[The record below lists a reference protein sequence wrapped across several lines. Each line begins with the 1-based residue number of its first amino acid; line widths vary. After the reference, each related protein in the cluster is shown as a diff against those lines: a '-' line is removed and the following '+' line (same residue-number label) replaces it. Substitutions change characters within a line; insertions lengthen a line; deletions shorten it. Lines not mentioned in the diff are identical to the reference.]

1 MRRTEGLLALALIFA
16 FALCFSDF
24 ARAEDITAPVNERLA
39 VSSGEA
45 RFTFTAPSNN
55 LYTFSIFGAPGASGL
70 LYAFGDSAPL
80 ASGDGFS
87 FSARLIMGARYLL
100 VVKNGRGGAVEI
112 MRDALGRSFDR
123 PIQMNNLKDG
133 YDKVIARAY
142 DTHWYS
148 FTAPWSGT
156 YTVTTTSEIDTVG
169 YLLDEEGREI
179 TSSDDAYAPYEP
191 NFRLEA
197 NLEAGRTYLMRVSAK
212 GSMSGAY
219 HLSVIEP
226 EPGAPPLSGIAL
238 DFQELVLRSSETRQ
252 LTATVEPEGARADVK
267 WLSTDLSVARVSG
280 TGEGTAVAPG
290 SCDVIAF
297 SGEAVQS
304 ACRVTVES
312 IPLQEVH
319 FELDALEIPRKKSA
333 QLGYAVMPLDASDQ
347 RMTFESSDKAVVTVD
362 ERGVVTGVSEGQAVV
377 TVTSVDGGFESRL
390 TVTVTRAEPVYRA
403 LLMGEQRY
411 ADGRLRIGSV
421 NTTQGVADL
430 LKNSGVSGGYNVTMK
445 LDSTRKDLVAAIRN
459 TFRDAEPTDVSL
471 FYINCH
477 GGFDSGRAWLELHDG
492 SRVTAQQ
499 LEQMLRRIPGT
510 VIVMIDCCQSGAFL
524 SRTAHYDFNRGVLQ
538 AFTGG
543 SATSF
548 ALSKYRVMTSSS
560 SAQDSYRISFSGAE
574 SEAAMAT
581 VFVRALSEAG
591 GWDLIKDR
599 KTSLRADLDKN
610 RTVTFEEAYRY
621 ARRRVR
627 FYLNQSK
634 VPVEQDVQVF
644 PRGSMFTLFK
654 R

>member
-16 FALCFSDF
+16 FALCFTAL
-24 ARAEDITAPVNERLA
+24 ARAEDTTAPVNQRLL
-39 VSSGEA
+39 VSSAEA

-55 LYTFSIFGAPGASGL
+55 LYTFRIFGASNASGT
-70 LYAFGDSAPL
+70 LYAYGDSAPL
-80 ASGDGFS
+80 ALGDGFS
-87 FSARLIMGARYLL
+87 FSARLITGARYLL
-100 VVKNGRGGAVEI
+100 VVKNGQGGAVEI

-123 PIQMNNLKDG
+123 PIQLNNLEDG

-142 DTHWYS
+142 DTHWYA
-148 FTAPWSGT
+148 FTAPTSGA
-156 YTVTTTSEIDTVG
+156 YIVTTTSEIDTVG

-179 TSSDDAYAPYEP
+179 ASSDDAYAPYER
-191 NFRLEA
+191 NFRLVA
-197 NLEAGRTYLMRVSAK
+197 DLEAGRTYLLRVSAK
-212 GSMSGAY
+212 GDMSGAY
-219 HLSVIEP
+219 HLSVI
-226 EPGAPPLSGIAL
+226 APDPAAPKLSGIAL
-238 DFQELVLRSSETRQ
+238 DFQELALRSSESRQ
-252 LTATVEPEGARADVK
+252 LTATLEPAGARADIK
-267 WLSTDLSVARVSG
+267 WLSTDGSVARVSQ
-280 TGEGTAVAPG
+280 TGEVTAVAPG

-297 SGEAVQS
+297 SGEAVQ
-304 ACRVTVES
+304 AVCRVTVAF

-319 FELDALEIPRKKSA
+319 FELDALEIPRKQSA
-333 QLGYAVMPLDASDQ
+333 QLGYAVMPLDASDR
-347 RMTFESSDKAVVTVD
+347 RMTFESSDDSVATVD
-362 ERGVVTGVSEGQAVV
+362 DRGVVTGVAEGQAVI
-377 TVTSVDGGFESRL
+377 TVTSVDGGFKSQL

-403 LLMGEQRY
+403 LVMGEQRY

-421 NTTQGVADL
+421 NTTQGMADL
-430 LKNSGVSGGYNVTMK
+430 LKNAGVPGGYNVTMK

-510 VIVMIDCCQSGAFL
+510 VVVMIDCCQSGAFL
-524 SRTAHYDFNRGVLQ
+524 SRTAHFDFNRGVLQ

-543 SATSF
+543 AATSF
-548 ALSKYRVMTSSS
+548 TLSKYRVMTSSS
-560 SAQDSYRISFSGAE
+560 SAQDSYRISFSGAD

-610 RTVTFEEAYRY
+610 RVVTFEEAYRY

-627 FYLNQSK
+627 YYLNQSK

-644 PRGSMFTLFK
+644 PMGSMFTLF
-654 R
+654 RR